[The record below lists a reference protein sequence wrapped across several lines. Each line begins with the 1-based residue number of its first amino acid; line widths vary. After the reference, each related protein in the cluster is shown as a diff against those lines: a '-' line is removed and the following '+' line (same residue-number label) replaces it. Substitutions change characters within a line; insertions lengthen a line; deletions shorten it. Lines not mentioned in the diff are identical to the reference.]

1 MRISITRRR
10 LLAAGMAAA
19 SLPLSGCFTPKLYKE
34 SAYHEQVSAFM
45 ITEDG
50 KKLVVLGRDYHYIF
64 DLPASLRPVLQ
75 SGYRKSLHTQ
85 FTDFRG
91 NGSGVTGHYRILL
104 PKNASAD
111 DQQAATADGFTAAQA
126 GHVLEGDIGGKRYST
141 EGFADKAKDKD
152 NAAQAFNEPY
162 NVYVRESPS
171 VVGMGLR
178 ILATPVTVAAD
189 GVLVLGGIVLLPIAV
204 IAIEANGGLRIM

>member
-19 SLPLSGCFTPKLYKE
+19 SLPLSGCFTPKLYKDSWYYE
-34 SAYHEQVSAFM
+34 RVSAFM

-75 SGYRKSLHTQ
+75 SGYRKSLHTA
-85 FTDFRG
+85 FTDFHG
-91 NGSGVTGHYRILL
+91 NGSGVTGHYRIVL
-104 PKNASAD
+104 PKDASAD
-111 DQQAATADGFTAAQA
+111 DQQAATADGFTAARA
-126 GHVLEGDIGGKRYST
+126 GLVLEGDIGGKRYST
-141 EGFADKAKDKD
+141 DGFADKAKDKD
-152 NAAQAFNEPY
+152 NAAQAFNQPY